1 MTFTKVELVNLLL
14 EKLAVTRNEAKQ
26 IVEIFFEE
34 IRQVLAQG
42 QPIKLSGF
50 GSFHLREKS
59 ARPGHNPK
67 TGQACVVR
75 ARRVVTF
82 HASKTFKKSVEVMSN
97 SK

>member
-1 MTFTKVELVNLLL
+1 MTLTKMELVNLLL
-14 EKLAVTRNEAKQ
+14 EKLVLTRNEAKQ

-67 TGQACVVR
+67 TGQACAIR

-82 HASKTFKKSVEVMSN
+82 HASKTFKKSVEAMSHR
-97 SK
+97 K